1 MRHAP
6 QHGLAGPAR
15 CRHRPCPAMSHR
27 PERPPSLP
35 IYQHPELATHAP
47 PACCPL
53 MPQPEGAE
61 TNGSQQPAWA
71 SQLTAPP
78 PLPRLAPPPLP
89 HPTNQPMPVAMP
101 SLAQQ
106 QSAIATLTTSVALHC
121 HSCGAQL
128 GRHAGQRGWHRPR
141 CRCRCHPTCHGP
153 SPPAATRPAHS
164 PAICRTRICGHS
176 QQLQQSV
183 QGSSH
188 HGLAGWPGRST
199 AAPPH
204 RRHRT
209 ACQPSSGQ
217 PCTAAVCHP
226 RHHQPRQACLLLA
239 CHSQEEGGNDAT
251 MCWAG
256 MPVTGAGTAATPAAA
271 AATLPAKSPPLPP
284 ATRPQQPTHNHAM
297 PWPAPA
303 PCHGQRQ
310 PHSHAT
316 TGAGGSTFDPAPPAH
331 QPINCPALPPATAAA
346 PASPG
351 PPGPLLLPPG
361 GRGSPLAEPK
371 GGGEVQQGEA
381 DRVEFGGPGST
392 AGQVGF
398 GCCFSSR
405 AAQPATSRGE

>member
-164 PAICRTRICGHS
+164 PAICRTRMPQPAVATISAREQPPWAGW
-176 QQLQQSV
+176 
-183 QGSSH
+183 
-188 HGLAGWPGRST
+188 LAGSVHRCPAT
-199 AAPPH
+199 PPPPH
-204 RRHRT
+204 RLPAQLRSALHSSSLPPSPPPAQAGLPPPCMPQSRGGGQRRHHVLGRHASDRGRHR
-209 ACQPSSGQ
+209 
-217 PCTAAVCHP
+217 CHP
-226 RHHQPRQACLLLA
+226 RCRRRHPSCQVPTPPTSNTAPAAHPQPCHAMASPSPMPRPEATPQPCHNRGRGQHIRPCPTSPPTHQLPCPAPS
-239 CHSQEEGGNDAT
+239 HSSCPSQP
-251 MCWAG
+251 W
-256 MPVTGAGTAATPAAA
+256 PPWPPAAA
-271 AATLPAKSPPLPP
+271 PW
-284 ATRPQQPTHNHAM
+284 RPWQ
-297 PWPAPA
+297 
-303 PCHGQRQ
+303 
-310 PHSHAT
+310 
-316 TGAGGSTFDPAPPAH
+316 
-331 QPINCPALPPATAAA
+331 
-346 PASPG
+346 
-351 PPGPLLLPPG
+351 PPG
-361 GRGSPLAEPK
+361 
-371 GGGEVQQGEA
+371 
-381 DRVEFGGPGST
+381 
-392 AGQVGF
+392 
-398 GCCFSSR
+398 R
-405 AAQPATSRGE
+405 A